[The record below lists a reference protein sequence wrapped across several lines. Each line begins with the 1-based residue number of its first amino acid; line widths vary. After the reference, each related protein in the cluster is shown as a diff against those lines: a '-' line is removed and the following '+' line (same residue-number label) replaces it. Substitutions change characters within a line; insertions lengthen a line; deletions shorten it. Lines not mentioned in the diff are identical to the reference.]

1 MDAVWDFPLYRQ
13 ELDFSN
19 LQLPRS
25 KQLIAAIES
34 NRDFKLLATACG
46 PVESNYGE
54 MLWVSVESDEVP
66 PNNRW
71 GILYREQFAIYVP
84 QDQNKLIEVY
94 PLRKSFPLTPHQNQH
109 GEAHPTSLCLY
120 FEPATSVSRTW
131 TAPKFL
137 HRIQWWLS
145 KTALDQLH
153 AADQPVEQLF
163 FITPYELVLPWDYEE
178 QIKDKSSNFILV
190 SSERFDKKATF
201 LMERA
206 DKNSSA
212 KLAGIFNIETP
223 SVVHGIIEKNPE
235 TLGGLAAYLSRKGVD
250 FRELLKSY
258 VEDLVPSIGVPLD
271 HDSDY
276 TIVIIRIPICREEG
290 LAPDR
295 FEHKAFMVL
304 KGLLQLGVSL
314 SLLCIHEKKFYKDG
328 LAVKNDQAEIY
339 AEELGVMDVLYH
351 NNIQAFRKYSNTPSN
366 DPKMTLIGV
375 GALGSAMLNIWSRNG
390 WGKWKIID
398 KDHIKPHNLSRHT
411 ALAMHVGMSKTDA
424 ACHLYR
430 CVTAGA
436 REIEAV
442 DADANELLCS
452 TSLELMA
459 DSEIIIDASTTLEI
473 PRKASE
479 LEQLPRHFSVFITP
493 NGNSAVLMAED
504 DARAFRLRTIEAQYY
519 RAVINSEWGERHLVG
534 SHGAFWSGASC
545 RDISS
550 VLPYADVLVHA
561 STLADQ
567 IQQASLSHDP
577 LLRIWNRDPL
587 TGAISV
593 SSIAPLKE
601 FVVTAGDT
609 KIYLD
614 DGVREQL
621 SSLRNSALPNET
633 GGIILGYYDFNINS
647 LVIVCALPAPEDS
660 VSTPTSFDRGV
671 EGLLESVN
679 EASRRTANI
688 VGYVGEWHSH
698 PPESSTNPS
707 KQDIEQMIYLC
718 RNMADE
724 GLPALQII
732 VGDNELSLIYGAFNY
747 QI

>member
-1 MDAVWDFPLYRQ
+1 MEGVWDFPLYQQ
-13 ELDFSN
+13 EFDFSR

-34 NRDFKLLATACG
+34 NRDFKLSAVACG
-46 PVESNYGE
+46 PVESNCGE

-71 GILYREQFAIYVP
+71 GILYREQLAIYVP
-84 QDQNKLIEVY
+84 LDQNKLIEVY

-120 FEPATSVSRTW
+120 FEPTSSVSRTW

-137 HRIQWWLS
+137 HRIQWWLT

-163 FITPYELVLPWDYEE
+163 YITPYELVLPWDYEE
-178 QIKDKSSNFILV
+178 QIKDKSSNFTLAY
-190 SSERFDKKATF
+190 SERFDKKATF

-212 KLAGIFNIETP
+212 KLAGIFNIETSP
-223 SVVHGIIEKNPE
+223 VVHGIIEKNPE
-235 TLGGLAAYLSRKGVD
+235 TLGGLSAYLSRKGVD
-250 FRELLKSY
+250 FWGLLKSY
-258 VEDLVPSIGVPLD
+258 VEDLVPSRGVPLD

-290 LAPDR
+290 LTPDR

-314 SLLCIHEKKFYKDG
+314 SVLCVHEKKFYKDG
-328 LAVKNDQAEIY
+328 MAAKNDHAEIY
-339 AEELGVMDVLYH
+339 ADQVGVMDVLYN
-351 NNIQAFRKYSNTPSN
+351 NNIQAFRKYSNTPPN

-375 GALGSAMLNIWSRNG
+375 GALGSAMLNMWSRNG
-390 WGKWKIID
+390 WGKWKVID

-411 ALAMHVGMSKTDA
+411 AHAMHVGMSKTDA
-424 ACHLYR
+424 VCHLYR

-436 REIEAV
+436 REIEALN
-442 DADANELLCS
+442 ADANELLCS
-452 TSLELMA
+452 TSLEFMA
-459 DSEIIIDASTTLEI
+459 DSEIIIDVSTTLEI

-479 LEQLPRHFSVFITP
+479 LEKLPRLFSVFITP

-519 RAVINSEWGERHLVG
+519 RVVINSEWGEKHLEGNHG
-534 SHGAFWSGASC
+534 SFWSGASC

-550 VLPYADVLVHA
+550 VLPYTDVLVHA

-567 IQQASLSHDP
+567 IQQASLSHDS

-593 SSIAPLKE
+593 NSIAPQKE
-601 FVVTAGDT
+601 FMVIAGDT

-621 SSLRNSALPNET
+621 FSLRHSALPNET
-633 GGIILGYYDFNINS
+633 GGVILGYYDFNINS

-671 EGLLESVN
+671 EGLLEAVN
-679 EASRRTANI
+679 EASRRTASI

-698 PPESSTNPS
+698 PPEHSTNQS
-707 KQDIEQMIYLC
+707 KHDIEQMIYLC